1 MKIVALNYTVN
12 TIKISVLL
20 LLMTLLLNI
29 DSYAQTFMGIKV
41 GPSFSSVSS
50 STQYKESVIPGVH
63 IGFISNFWVNAA
75 WQFQGELLYSQ
86 KGYNHVIC
94 AGSYDKLATSYLEM
108 PLVFRYR
115 AWPISTNF
123 IMNFGGGLYGGYL
136 LSGKYKTNLGDGEI
150 TETLDIASAD
160 QRFDAGIIFDV
171 GVDRQLGK
179 GKLFIDLRIQ
189 PGVLSTGVFPAES
202 QSQRN
207 ITTMVSFSYLFG
219 L

>member
-1 MKIVALNYTVN
+1 MKMQKHLITVQYKRSIVLS
-12 TIKISVLL
+12 ILIVLL
-20 LLMTLLLNI
+20 MSGNVV
-29 DSYAQTFMGIKV
+29 AQTFMGIKV

-50 STQYKESVIPGVH
+50 STQFKESVMPGVH
-63 IGFISNFWVNAA
+63 VGFISNFWLNAS
-75 WQFQGELLYSQ
+75 WQFQGELLFNQ

-94 AGSYDKLATSYLEM
+94 AGEYDKLTTSYVEM

-136 LSGKYKTNLGDGEI
+136 LSGNYKTNLGEGEI
-150 TETLDIASAD
+150 TETLDVSAVE

-189 PGVLSTGVFPAES
+189 PGFLSTGVFPAES

-207 ITTMVSFSYLFG
+207 ITMMVSFSYLFG